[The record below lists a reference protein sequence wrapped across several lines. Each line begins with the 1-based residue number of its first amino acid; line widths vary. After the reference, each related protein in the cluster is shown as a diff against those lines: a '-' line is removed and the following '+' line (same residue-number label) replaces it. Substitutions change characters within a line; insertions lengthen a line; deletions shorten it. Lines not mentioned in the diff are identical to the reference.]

1 MTGEIE
7 DFRKFLELEQ
17 SKETPEARII
27 SFLVRLSEATYVGA
41 VEALCKEEIAWLVE
55 TYQPSAL
62 PSWLAKYE
70 TAMRAYFQEH
80 PILEPLACK
89 RKTPTGIVN
98 EHVAHL
104 ILRASASRLSTDSRQ
119 KIGSPPKRQNARP
132 AFTLNESTP
141 ANSQPSPANTQPIPT
156 NIQPS
161 PTNIQPSPA
170 NIQPIPANIQPFN
183 LPLDEALVAEISD
196 RQRWG
201 EGSPTERL
209 TRIIAKAKMAD
220 KLQAELKIE
229 QENVTALI
237 AQVKLLEAREA
248 ALLRKN

>member
-17 SKETPEARII
+17 SKETPEARIVA
-27 SFLVRLSEATYVGA
+27 FLVRLSEATYVGA
-41 VEALCKEEIAWLVE
+41 VETICKEEVAWLLE

-70 TAMRAYFQEH
+70 TAMQAYFQEH

-89 RKTPTGIVN
+89 RKTPTGVVN

-104 ILRASASRLSTDSRQ
+104 ILRTSASRSGADGRP
-119 KIGSPPKRQNARP
+119 KISSPPKRQDGRQGFKPDDAIPTKVAPIPERV
-132 AFTLNESTP
+132 
-141 ANSQPSPANTQPIPT
+141 QPIPV
-156 NIQPS
+156 NVQPVPERVP
-161 PTNIQPSPA
+161 PTPA
-170 NIQPIPANIQPFN
+170 SVTPFN

-201 EGSPTERL
+201 EGSPTDRL

-220 KLQAELKIE
+220 KLQADLKLE
-229 QENVTALI
+229 RENVAALI
-237 AQVKLLEAREA
+237 AQIKLLEAREA
-248 ALLRKN
+248 AFLRKN

>member
-17 SKETPEARII
+17 SKETPEARIV

-41 VEALCKEEIAWLVE
+41 VETLCKEEIAWLLE
-55 TYQPSAL
+55 TYEPSAL

-70 TAMRAYFQEH
+70 TAMHAYFQEH

-104 ILRASASRLSTDSRQ
+104 ILRASVSRLSADSRQ
-119 KIGSPPKRQNARP
+119 KIGSPPKRQDVRP
-132 AFTLNESTP
+132 AFTLNES
-141 ANSQPSPANTQPIPT
+141 SPAN
-156 NIQPS
+156 IQPN
-161 PTNIQPSPA
+161 PANIQPSPA
-170 NIQPIPANIQPFN
+170 NIQPSPANIQPSPVNTQPFN

-196 RQRWG
+196 RQLWG

-229 QENVTALI
+229 RENVAALI

-248 ALLRKN
+248 AFLRKN